1 MAWLLLSIAGLLEIV
16 WALGLKA
23 VFVQPRGWLIA
34 LTVSAM
40 VASFILLGLAMRQ
53 LPVGSAYAAWTG
65 IGIIGTTIF
74 GVLWYGESASA
85 LRLGCIA
92 LILAGVVG
100 LKFFGSNH

>member
-1 MAWLLLSIAGLLEIV
+1 MAWLLLGIAGLLEIV

-23 VFVQPRGWLIA
+23 VFVEPKGWLIT
-34 LTVSAM
+34 LTVTAM
-40 VASFILLGLAMRQ
+40 TASFLLLGLAMKQ
-53 LPVGSAYAAWTG
+53 LPVGTAYAAWTG

-74 GVLWYGESASA
+74 GMIWYGESASA

-100 LKFFGSNH
+100 LKFFGNSH